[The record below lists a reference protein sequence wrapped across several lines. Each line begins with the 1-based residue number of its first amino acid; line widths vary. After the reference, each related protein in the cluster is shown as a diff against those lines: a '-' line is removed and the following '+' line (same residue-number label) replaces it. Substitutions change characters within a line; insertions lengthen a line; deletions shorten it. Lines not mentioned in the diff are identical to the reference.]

1 MPNQETVTIA
11 NVLVNE
17 FISRFG
23 VPLLLHSDQGSQFE
37 SSLFQELCSLLDIDK
52 TRTTA
57 YHSQSDGLVERFN
70 LTLENMLSKYI
81 ASDQR
86 DWDSHLPMLMLAYRS
101 SIHESTGQTP
111 AAMMFG
117 REVTLP
123 IDLLLGS
130 FPDQRDRSSDLPYL
144 HELKEKLKE
153 IHEIARE
160 NLEKSCD
167 RQKRLYDHRAN
178 AHSYNVRDSVF
189 LFDPTKKKGIS
200 PKLQSRWVGPY
211 LVVQKL
217 SDLLYKIQL
226 SPQSKIKIVH
236 HDRLTLGHSKSQ
248 SRVETT
254 DGNVSNG
261 TDGVEESTESDVEVP
276 SLRSQVRSYRTT
288 L

>member
-1 MPNQETVTIA
+1 M
-11 NVLVNE
+11 
-17 FISRFG
+17 
-23 VPLLLHSDQGSQFE
+23 
-37 SSLFQELCSLLDIDK
+37 
-52 TRTTA
+52 
-57 YHSQSDGLVERFN
+57 
-70 LTLENMLSKYI
+70 
-81 ASDQR
+81 
-86 DWDSHLPMLMLAYRS
+86 
-101 SIHESTGQTP
+101 
-111 AAMMFG
+111 
-117 REVTLP
+117 
-123 IDLLLGS
+123 
-130 FPDQRDRSSDLPYL
+130 PYL

-178 AHSYNVRDSVF
+178 AHSYNVGDSVF

-211 LVVQKL
+211 LVVGKL

-236 HDRLTLGHSKSQ
+236 HDRLKLGHSKSQ

-261 TDGVEESTESDVEVP
+261 TDGVEESIESDVDVP
-276 SLRSQVRSYRTT
+276 SLSPKSKVLETHCSPKVKSTGCVTTRSGRQVKLPKKFENSI